1 MKFIIILALIIVG
14 IFGFILTSIQ
24 ITKRNYSSDYVHN
37 PSDYIY
43 VWVFAAI
50 ASLGMLYLLISNW

>member
-1 MKFIIILALIIVG
+1 MKFVVILAFIIVG
-14 IFGFILTSIQ
+14 IVGFIITSIQ
-24 ITKRNYSSDYVHN
+24 ITKRNYSSDYVYN

-43 VWVFAAI
+43 IWIFATI